1 MTPPAFAA
9 LTEATQSRLIIDVGL
24 IFKYSQAERGNRHMK
39 AFAHSIFA
47 IAALTAPVLSGCA
60 SQPPAPAEA
69 ASIEALLSGVQTNA
83 PYVGVAVSVRRGDEV
98 IFESGLGLADLE
110 NQVAA
115 TPETIFQVGSITK
128 SFTAILIAQLA
139 VEGRVDL
146 DAPIS
151 TYLPE
156 YRGPARNAPVRTL
169 MNHTSG
175 LVNYT
180 NAPNFP
186 HATRRAFTHAE
197 ILAFFEN
204 EPLMF
209 EPGTAFS
216 YSNSGTYLLGLI
228 VEAVTGQ
235 DYSTVVHDR
244 IFAPLGLE
252 HTYYGTWQQIIPH
265 RAHGY
270 VRTEGGFVNAPELD
284 DQIPFSAGALDSNVR
299 DIQRYLDQVHRQNA
313 LGDQVRDIL
322 YTQTTLGDGSTLDY
336 ALGAVLI
343 RNWEG
348 HRKIAHA
355 GDIDGFS
362 AYMSY
367 YPDDDISI
375 VVLANT
381 RDVTPTPVGI
391 EQKIARL
398 MFGITRPAQSDAP
411 LPAAEIAA
419 LTGVY
424 QAGALRIGIDAIGI
438 VPTEAGIA
446 FRIGGANAEG
456 PAIPLVHLDGRRF
469 AAAHDDEM
477 VFTFGPEGSAATDLA
492 VDWLGGS
499 IPFRRPAP
507 R

>member
-1 MTPPAFAA
+1 MKTFTHCIFAMAA
-9 LTEATQSRLIIDVGL
+9 L
-24 IFKYSQAERGNRHMK
+24 
-39 AFAHSIFA
+39 
-47 IAALTAPVLSGCA
+47 IAPALSGCA
-60 SQPPAPAEA
+60 SQPNASSEA
-69 ASIEALLSGVQTNA
+69 AAIEALLTEVQTNA
-83 PYVGVAVSVRRGDEV
+83 PYVGLAVSVRRGDEV
-98 IFESGLGLADLE
+98 IYEGGLGLADLE

-115 TPETIFQVGSITK
+115 NPQTVFQIGSITK
-128 SFTAILIAQLA
+128 SFTSILIAQLA

-146 DAPIS
+146 DAPVS

-186 HATRRAFTHAE
+186 HGTRRDFTRAE

-228 VEAVTGQ
+228 AEAVTGQ
-235 DYSTVVHDR
+235 DYAALVRAR
-244 IFAPLGLE
+244 IFEPLGLE
-252 HTYYGTWQQIIPH
+252 HTFYGDWTQIIPH

-270 VRTEGGFVNAPELD
+270 VRTDDGFTNAPELD
-284 DQIPFSAGALDSNVR
+284 DLIPFSAGALDSTIG
-299 DIQRYLDQVHRQNA
+299 DIQRYIDQVHRQNA

-322 YTQTTLGDGSTLDY
+322 YTQTNLGDGSTLEY
-336 ALGAVLI
+336 ALGALLI

-391 EQKIARL
+391 EQKIARQI
-398 MFGITRPAQSDAP
+398 FGITRPAPSAAP
-411 LPAAEIAA
+411 LPASEVAA
-419 LTGVY
+419 LTGDY
-424 QAGALRIGIDAIGI
+424 EAGALRVGIDVIGI
-438 VPTEAGIA
+438 VTTENGIA
-446 FRIGGANAEG
+446 FRIGGAAADG
-456 PAIPLVHLDGRRF
+456 PAIPLIHLDGRRF

-477 VFTFGPEGSAATDLA
+477 VFTFAPAGSAATNLS

-499 IPFRRPAP
+499 IPFRRSNPG
-507 R
+507 

>member
-1 MTPPAFAA
+1 
-9 LTEATQSRLIIDVGL
+9 
-24 IFKYSQAERGNRHMK
+24 MK
-39 AFAHSIFA
+39 AFAHGIFA
-47 IAALTAPVLSGCA
+47 IALVAPVLGACA
-60 SQPPAPAEA
+60 AQAPARSESA
-69 ASIEALLSGVQTNA
+69 AVAALLADVQTNA
-83 PYVGVAVSVRRGDEV
+83 PYVGLAVSVRRGEEV
-98 IFESGLGLADLE
+98 IYEGGLGLADLE

-115 TPETIFQVGSITK
+115 TPETIFQIGSITK
-128 SFTAILIAQLA
+128 SFTSILIAQLA
-139 VEGRVDL
+139 VEGRIDL
-146 DAPIS
+146 DAPVS
-151 TYLPE
+151 TYLPD
-156 YRGPARNAPVRTL
+156 YRGPARSAPVRTL

-186 HATRRAFTHAE
+186 HGTRRDFTRAE
-197 ILAFFEN
+197 MLAFFEN

-244 IFAPLGLE
+244 IFVPLGLE
-252 HTYYGTWQQIIPH
+252 HTYYGAWEQIIPH

-270 VRTEGGFVNAPELD
+270 VRTDGGFANAPELD
-284 DQIPFSAGALDSNVR
+284 DLIPFSAGALDSNVR
-299 DIQRYLDQVHRQNA
+299 DIQRYLDQVHRQNV
-313 LGDQVRDIL
+313 LGDEVRNIL
-322 YTQTTLGDGSTLDY
+322 YTQANLGDGSTLDY
-336 ALGAVLI
+336 AQGAILI

-398 MFGITRPAQSDAP
+398 IFAIPHPAPSAAP
-411 LPAAEIAA
+411 LQANEVAA
-419 LTGVY
+419 LTGDY
-424 QAGALRIGIDAIGI
+424 QAGALRVGIDVVGI
-438 VPTEAGIA
+438 VATETGIA

-456 PAIPLVHLDGRRF
+456 PAIPLIHLDGRRF
-469 AAAHDDEM
+469 SAAHDDEM
-477 VFTFGPEGSAATDLA
+477 IFSFGPEGAAATNLSI
-492 VDWLGGS
+492 DWLGGS
-499 IPFRRPAP
+499 IPFHRPPP

>member
-1 MTPPAFAA
+1 
-9 LTEATQSRLIIDVGL
+9 
-24 IFKYSQAERGNRHMK
+24 MK
-39 AFAHSIFA
+39 AFTHSIFA
-47 IAALTAPVLSGCA
+47 IAALLTPALSACANQASAPS
-60 SQPPAPAEA
+60 EA
-69 ASIEALLSGVQTNA
+69 GAIQALLTDVQTNA
-83 PYVGVAVSVRRGDEV
+83 PYVGLAVSVRRGDEV
-98 IFESGLGLADLE
+98 IYESGLGLADLE

-115 TPETIFQVGSITK
+115 TPETIFQIGSITK
-128 SFTAILIAQLA
+128 SFTSILIAQLA
-139 VEGRVDL
+139 VEGRIDL
-146 DAPIS
+146 DAPVS
-151 TYLPE
+151 TYLPD

-180 NAPNFP
+180 NAPSFP
-186 HATRRAFTHAE
+186 HGTRRDFTRAE

-235 DYSTVVHDR
+235 EYATFVRERV
-244 IFAPLGLE
+244 FAPLGLE
-252 HTYYGTWQQIIPH
+252 HTYFGSWEQIISH

-270 VRTEGGFVNAPELD
+270 VRTEDGFVNAPELD
-284 DQIPFSAGALDSNVR
+284 ALIPFSAGALDSNVR

-313 LGDQVRDIL
+313 LGDQVRNIL
-322 YTQTTLGDGSTLDY
+322 YTQASLGDGSTLDY
-336 ALGAVLI
+336 ALGAILI
-343 RNWEG
+343 RDWEG

-367 YPDDDISI
+367 YPDDNISI

-398 MFGITRPAQSDAP
+398 IFGITRPAQSDAP
-411 LPAAEIAA
+411 LSADEIAA
-419 LTGVY
+419 LAGDY
-424 QAGALRIGIDAIGI
+424 QAGALRVGIDVIGI
-438 VPTEAGIA
+438 VPTETGIA
-446 FRIGGANAEG
+446 FRMGGAAAEG
-456 PAIPLVHLDGRRF
+456 PAIPLIHLDGRRF

-477 VFTFGPEGSAATDLA
+477 VFTFGPAGSVATDLSI
-492 VDWLGGS
+492 DWLGGA
-499 IPFRRPAP
+499 IPFHRPAT

>member
-1 MTPPAFAA
+1 MRA
-9 LTEATQSRLIIDVGL
+9 V
-24 IFKYSQAERGNRHMK
+24 
-39 AFAHSIFA
+39 AHSIFA
-47 IAALTAPVLSGCA
+47 IAALMTPALSACA
-60 SQPPAPAEA
+60 SQAPAASEVA
-69 ASIEALLSGVQTNA
+69 AIQSLLTDVQANA
-83 PYVGVAVSVRRGDEV
+83 PYVGLAVSVRRGDKVVYEG
-98 IFESGLGLADLE
+98 GLGLADLE

-115 TPETIFQVGSITK
+115 TPETIFQIGSITK
-128 SFTAILIAQLA
+128 SFTSILIAQLA
-139 VEGRVDL
+139 VEGRIDL
-146 DAPIS
+146 DAPVS
-151 TYLPE
+151 AYLPD

-186 HATRRAFTHAE
+186 HGTRRDFTRAE
-197 ILAFFEN
+197 MLAFFEN

-216 YSNSGTYLLGLI
+216 YSNSGAYLLGLI

-235 DYSTVVHDR
+235 EYAAAIHDR
-244 IFAPLGLE
+244 IFVPLGLE
-252 HTYYGTWQQIIPH
+252 HTYYGEWEQIIVH

-270 VRTEGGFVNAPELD
+270 VRTEDGFVNAPELD
-284 DQIPFSAGALDSNVR
+284 DLIPFSAGALDSNVR

-322 YTQTTLGDGSTLDY
+322 YTQTKLGDGATLDY
-336 ALGAVLI
+336 ALGAILI
-343 RNWEG
+343 RSWEG

-367 YPDDDISI
+367 YPDDNISI

-398 MFGITRPAQSDAP
+398 IFGITRPAQSDVP
-411 LPAAEIAA
+411 LPAEEITA
-419 LTGVY
+419 LVGDY
-424 QAGALRIGIDAIGI
+424 QAGALRVGIDVIGV

-446 FRIGGANAEG
+446 FRIGGADAEG
-456 PAIPLVHLDGRRF
+456 PTVPLVHLGGRRF

-477 VFTFGPEGSAATDLA
+477 IFTFGPTGSAATDLSI
-492 VDWLGGS
+492 DWLGGA

-507 R
+507 H